1 MHTLQALKTTMT
13 GPVDLQLP
21 SFRLTEKD
29 LPEIKDWKVGKR
41 YHLEMEVEQV
51 EVSKDEQRVT
61 EYIRV
66 VDASSGDV
74 LHRVGIKAV
83 RRVFQRHHMRGSAA
97 A

>member
-51 EVSKDEQRVT
+51 EVSKDEYT
-61 EYIRV
+61 LDTPI
-66 VDASSGDV
+66 
-74 LHRVGIKAV
+74 
-83 RRVFQRHHMRGSAA
+83 SARFRIHKIGKKELYSEKEKKGRMGHY
-97 A
+97 